1 MDSDARIAKTHAI
14 TLSAR
19 TYEAQQNAEQY
30 VPVIVVANY
39 RCEGPPFGKLDDAK
53 AFIRTARDQSGGTV
67 DGFVAVKRV
76 DVIFVPQ
83 S

>member
-1 MDSDARIAKTHAI
+1 MDTDERIAKTHAI

-19 TYEAQQNAEQY
+19 AYEAQQNAEQY
-30 VPVIVVANY
+30 VPVIVVANH
-39 RCEGPPFGKLDDAK
+39 RCEGPPFGRLDDAK
-53 AFIRTARDQSGGTV
+53 AFIRAAREDSGGVV

-83 S
+83 H